1 MNTKTKQKVVATLI
15 EHKDKIRL
23 SEGDIAMHTGEHPRD
38 ISEVIHEL
46 LREGKVSVSTSKKT
60 GKKIYLYRD

>member
-1 MNTKTKQKVVATLI
+1 MNALTKRKVVGTLI

-38 ISEVIHEL
+38 VGEVMQEL
-46 LREGKVSVSTSKKT
+46 VREGKVSVSKSKKT
-60 GKKIYLYRD
+60 GKKIYLYLD